1 MKDFI
6 IHVIQELPIIDF
18 ENDLSISDLC
28 PVTERANSVLF
39 ILDDDTW
46 EEKNGVHT
54 FKIKFK
60 KAPNIEL
67 KIRELKDNGK
77 IKFTDNHI
85 SNLANICKV
94 YRISTTDISQKEKL
108 EETHYLKTLQ
118 EISKAIDEF
127 NLTTITMGVSND

>member
-1 MKDFI
+1 MKDFSI
-6 IHVIQELPIIDF
+6 RVIQNLPMIEF
-18 ENDLSISDLC
+18 EDDLKISDLC

-60 KAPNIEL
+60 QAPNIDL

-77 IKFTDNHI
+77 IKFTDNHV

-94 YRISTTDISQKEKL
+94 YRVSITDISQKERT
-108 EETHYLKTLQ
+108 EEIHYLKTLQ

-127 NLTTITMGVSND
+127 NLTTIMMGVSND